1 MSQSPRAVPIM
12 ASKLQ
17 EPQTR
22 DPIFVNF
29 PQPVS
34 LYPSDILTEKIKGKK
49 KNQSRRTSKYPL
61 ITEK

>member
-1 MSQSPRAVPIM
+1 M

-29 PQPVS
+29 PQPVN

-49 KNQSRRTSKYPL
+49 NQGQVNIP
-61 ITEK
+61 

>member
-1 MSQSPRAVPIM
+1 M

-29 PQPVS
+29 PQPVN
-34 LYPSDILTEKIKGKK
+34 LYPSDILTEKIKGEKK
-49 KNQSRRTSKYPL
+49 SRRTSKYPL